1 VPYHPDDPFDEAIDE
16 GFFEAEDDD
25 SFEEADEPYLPVN
38 EHLDRAS
45 PRALIAAD
53 VNTGNGLVPS
63 RGTQVHEPVL
73 IPGTG
78 KSLGTPFIKRRK
90 RPLSMRLA
98 MVTVLVCLVASGL
111 LSVVPLSTNGG
122 ESVSAFQVLA
132 GAVVSSGGVSYFWY
146 TAQSGDDLEILA
158 AKFNVQIGGILEL
171 NSLPPGQELQI
182 GKAYKIP
189 NDPNY
194 GKNYQPETTGYT
206 IGSGTAIYGSDWYN
220 SYTGPGR
227 PEEPCAP
234 NGGTNP
240 LGYHFQS
247 PNWGSAWVRG
257 FSWYHN
263 GDDISAPNGN
273 PIRAAQSG
281 LVTWA
286 GWTNTGFGYSIVISH
301 CYNLA
306 TLYGHMQALNVK
318 AGDYVT
324 PGQII
329 GLEGMTGWATGPH
342 LHFSVIYYNQLVDPM
357 AYFTSIVALTTKP

>member
-1 VPYHPDDPFDEAIDE
+1 MPYHPDDPFDEA
-16 GFFEAEDDD
+16 
-25 SFEEADEPYLPVN
+25 FEEESYDTEDYDSSADRERPHLPN
-38 EHLDRAS
+38 DEHVDGVHS
-45 PRALIAAD
+45 RALLRAD
-53 VNTGNGLVPS
+53 AKQANGLMPFG
-63 RGTQVHEPVL
+63 GTQVHAPVL

-78 KSLGTPFIKRRK
+78 KSVGNPFIKRRE

-98 MVTVLVCLVASGL
+98 IVTIVVCLVASGL
-111 LSVVPLSTNGG
+111 LSAVPLSTNGG
-122 ESVSAFQVLA
+122 QSVSVFQVLA

-171 NSLPPGQELQI
+171 NSLPPGQELQV

-189 NDPNY
+189 DDPNY
-194 GKNYQPETTGYT
+194 GKNYQPETTSYT

-220 SYTGPGR
+220 SYTGPGL

-240 LGYHFQS
+240 LGYDLQS
-247 PNWGSAWVRG
+247 PNWGSSWVRG

-263 GDDISAPNGN
+263 GVDIAAPNGN

-286 GWTNTGFGYSIVISH
+286 GWTTTGFGYSVVISH
-301 CYNLA
+301 CHNLA

-324 PGQII
+324 PGQVI

-342 LHFSVIYYNQLVDPM
+342 LHLSVIYYNQLVDPM